1 MGIKERKEREK
12 LGRTRDI
19 LKAAEQVFQAKGVL
33 NTTLQDV
40 AKAAE
45 ISVGLIYRY
54 FDSKEDIFASL
65 ALKGAEQFD
74 QDLKE
79 ILKKAAQASRRR
91 APSHQVLTQI
101 AERFFVFYS
110 PYGDYFDMLLY
121 SYKGM
126 NQKVKVQGTT
136 VTKLMSVTL
145 GSLDQLKEY
154 ILISPEFKAKDE
166 DEALRATFL
175 LWSLLLGLQKL
186 FDSSGRGHL
195 FAFGQPE
202 FIRDMI
208 GQIYRGIATPEPSS
222 RNLKSRL
229 HSSTEAR
236 HS

>member
-12 LGRTRDI
+12 QRRTTDI
-19 LKAAEQVFQAKGVL
+19 LAAAQAVFETKGVL

-40 AKAAE
+40 AKSAE

-54 FDSKEDIFASL
+54 FESKEDIFASL
-65 ALKGAEQFD
+65 ALQGAETFD
-74 QDLKE
+74 TALSD
-79 ILKKAAQASRRR
+79 ILKKASVGGRKRPHPAD
-91 APSHQVLTQI
+91 VLTQI

-126 NQKVKVQGTT
+126 NKKVKVQGST

-145 GSLDQLKEY
+145 NSLDQLKEY
-154 ILISPEFKAKDE
+154 LLATPEFKAKDE

-175 LWSLLLGLQKL
+175 LWGMLLGLQKL

-202 FIRDMI
+202 FIRDMVQ
-208 GQIYRGIATPEPSS
+208 QIFRGIANPETASGTRSAKTRSPSP
-222 RNLKSRL
+222 
-229 HSSTEAR
+229 EA
-236 HS
+236 H

>member
-12 LGRTRDI
+12 QRRATDI
-19 LKAAEQVFQAKGVL
+19 LDAAQAVFEEKGVL

-40 AKAAE
+40 AKSAE

-54 FDSKEDIFASL
+54 FESKEDIFAAL
-65 ALKGAEQFD
+65 ALKGAETFD
-74 QDLKE
+74 AQLKD
-79 ILKKAAQASRRR
+79 ILKKASIGGKKR
-91 APSHQVLTQI
+91 PNPVNVLTEI
-101 AERFFVFYS
+101 AERFFIFYS

-145 GSLDQLKEY
+145 ASLDQLKEY
-154 ILISPEFKAKDE
+154 LLATPEFKAKGE

-208 GQIYRGIATPEPSS
+208 HQIFKGIAVESVKTGRGSKTRQPE
-222 RNLKSRL
+222 L
-229 HSSTEAR
+229 EA
-236 HS
+236 HHH